1 MTIKNRVK
9 QGQSPSVQEFVAGAP
24 DGGKVR
30 RGVVRGK
37 REQITH
43 TLPPELLA
51 NVDRRAGEL
60 GIPRA
65 AYINLALSKALE
77 SGI

>member
-1 MTIKNRVK
+1 M
-9 QGQSPSVQEFVAGAP
+9 
-24 DGGKVR
+24 
-30 RGVVRGK
+30 RGK

-43 TLPPELLA
+43 TMPPEMLVQL
-51 NVDRRAGEL
+51 DRRAKAL

-77 SGI
+77 SGV

>member
-1 MTIKNRVK
+1 MDPKKTSNKDEA
-9 QGQSPSVQEFVAGAP
+9 PPAAGDQP
-24 DGGKVR
+24 R
-30 RGVVRGK
+30 RGVMRGR

-51 NVDRRAGEL
+51 KIDRRSGEL

-77 SGI
+77 NGI

>member
-1 MTIKNRVK
+1 MDPKKTSSKDAPTPAD
-9 QGQSPSVQEFVAGAP
+9 QS
-24 DGGKVR
+24 R
-30 RGVVRGK
+30 RGVMRGK

-51 NVDRRAGEL
+51 KIDRRSSEL

-77 SGI
+77 SGV